1 MTLRNTRRRLARRAL
16 LAFLALDVLAA
27 CAEPPAPPPAAP
39 PPIEPAAPASL
50 APAPPPTAA
59 PSAPD
64 AGDGLPVITAGLPTI
79 VAEAPTVTA
88 EARSG
93 EPARARSPGTPAAAG
108 PRPAPAP
115 AARPGR
121 AAEQT
126 AQGVIRSHFSD
137 VEACYGPVAQKDPSV
152 AGRIV
157 VQWTLGADGRPTAVA
172 IVNDT
177 LRSPAVTECI
187 RARARTWRFP
197 PPGTGVSV
205 VRYPF
210 DLRVQ

>member
-1 MTLRNTRRRLARRAL
+1 MPSRSNLRFVAL
-16 LAFLALDVLAA
+16 SLVLFCA
-27 CAEPPAPPPAAP
+27 CAEPAPSPVSPAPATAAAEPPATQAP
-39 PPIEPAAPASL
+39 PATA
-50 APAPPPTAA
+50 PPTAA
-59 PSAPD
+59 PSDDPA
-64 AGDGLPVITAGLPTI
+64 LPVITAGLPTI
-79 VAEAPTVTA
+79 VAEAPVVSPEAARAAGTRPEKPAPVPSRAGIAPPGPGRSA
-88 EARSG
+88 EA
-93 EPARARSPGTPAAAG
+93 
-108 PRPAPAP
+108 
-115 AARPGR
+115 
-121 AAEQT
+121 T

-137 VEACYGPVAQKDPSV
+137 IEACYGPVAQKDPTI

-157 VQWTLGADGRPTAVA
+157 VQWTLGADGTPTGVA

-177 LRSPAVTECI
+177 LRAPAVTECI